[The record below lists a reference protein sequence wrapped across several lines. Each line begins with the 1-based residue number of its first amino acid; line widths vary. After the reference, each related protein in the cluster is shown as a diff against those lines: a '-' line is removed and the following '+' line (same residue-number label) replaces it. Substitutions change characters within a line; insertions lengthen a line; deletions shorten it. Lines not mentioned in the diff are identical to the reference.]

1 LVVNGNLLVTITSTV
16 GDGLIMTNAADE
28 VIINGDAV
36 FTHANNNDQATSVG
50 NFTNGVLKFR
60 GHFTQSNGTNSGTRP
75 IFTATGTK
83 VVFDGANNQNVH
95 FSDVGAAFSRFQDL
109 DIDNTAGVTFTTSA
123 VASGTVTILN
133 GIVTSTTGTVTI
145 GDDLIDAV
153 GGRWQALNITFSGPI
168 VSLPATLMT
177 NATFTGGGLLENGF
191 NLTGNLSVA
200 AGGRMEVNSHTV
212 STSGDLTVTISNT
225 VGDGLI
231 MTNAADDV
239 IINGDAIFTHA
250 SNNDQATSLNNYTA
264 GLIRLRGHFTQTNGT
279 NSGTRPIFTS
289 TGTKVILDGPGIQ
302 NVSFSDP
309 GPGFSRIHDLDIE
322 NATGVTFNTDAYITR
337 QLTLG
342 ANAVLNQGAGEHLFF
357 TARMPV
363 VAAGTYNVVNTRVLG
378 TITMTA
384 DLVMPLTLND
394 LIIEPNKKLIV
405 GGRNFT
411 LGGDLLVTITDNV
424 GDGLIMTDPSDNVTI
439 EGDATFSHSNNNDQA
454 TSVGNFTDG
463 LLKFRGQFTQ
473 TNGTNSGTRLFLP
486 LQVPG

>member
-1 LVVNGNLLVTITSTV
+1 LVVNGNSLVTITSTV

-145 GDDLIDAV
+145 GDDPIDAV

-212 STSGDLTVTISNT
+212 S
-225 VGDGLI
+225 
-231 MTNAADDV
+231 
-239 IINGDAIFTHA
+239 
-250 SNNDQATSLNNYTA
+250 
-264 GLIRLRGHFTQTNGT
+264 

-394 LIIEPNKKLIV
+394 LIIEPNQKLIV
-405 GGRNFT
+405 GGRGFT
-411 LGGDLLVTITDNV
+411 CY
-424 GDGLIMTDPSDNVTI
+424 
-439 EGDATFSHSNNNDQA
+439 HC
-454 TSVGNFTDG
+454 
-463 LLKFRGQFTQ
+463 GQC
-473 TNGTNSGTRLFLP
+473 R
-486 LQVPG
+486 

>member
-1 LVVNGNLLVTITSTV
+1 
-16 GDGLIMTNAADE
+16 MTNAADE

-212 STSGDLTVTISNT
+212 STSGDLPVTISNT

-231 MTNAADDV
+231 MTNAADEV

-342 ANAVLNQGAGEHLFF
+342 ANAVLNQGAGEHLFYG
-357 TARMPV
+357 AD
-363 VAAGTYNVVNTRVLG
+363 AGG
-378 TITMTA
+378 
-384 DLVMPLTLND
+384 
-394 LIIEPNKKLIV
+394 
-405 GGRNFT
+405 GGRDLQCGQYACPWYDYHDRGSGNATNF
-411 LGGDLLVTITDNV
+411 
-424 GDGLIMTDPSDNVTI
+424 
-439 EGDATFSHSNNNDQA
+439 E
-454 TSVGNFTDG
+454 
-463 LLKFRGQFTQ
+463 
-473 TNGTNSGTRLFLP
+473 
-486 LQVPG
+486 